1 MFSKVFI
8 KAAIERMIR
17 GAAIA
22 VAAAYFG
29 GDIVFDALN
38 VNTWA
43 DVLSLALSGAF
54 GSLVLSLAGQAIT
67 GNGPSLTN
75 VEVTNPPEPPA

>member
-1 MFSKVFI
+1 MFTLTFW
-8 KAAIERMIR
+8 KAAAERMVR
-17 GAAIA
+17 GAAIS

-29 GDIVFDALN
+29 GDKVFDSLN

-43 DVLSLALSGAF
+43 DAGGLAIAGAV

-67 GNGPSLTN
+67 GNGPSLTST
-75 VEVTNPPEPPA
+75 ETTEA